1 MNKVYPILFKLS
13 TKNKVQ
19 VWNMEQKD
27 EQYRTISG
35 TKDGK
40 KVTTEWSTAT
50 SKNIGKANETTAIQQ
65 ATLEIESQYKKK
77 LAQGNYKESIDDID
91 EDNYFEPMLAKKYED
106 HPVTQKMINDGKV
119 YSSTKL
125 DGCLSGETIVVTNK
139 GKKTLNQVYQSK
151 INFKIL
157 SYNHSSEKLEFKNIL
172 NKMKNLGEEK
182 QWYLI
187 ELEDGTKIKATGN
200 HLFYVPE
207 FDCYRRVDE
216 LSIENYLL
224 KD

>member
-1 MNKVYPILFKLS
+1 MNKTYNTLYKK
-13 TKNKVQ
+13 TNKGATQIWYMVQ
-19 VWNMEQKD
+19 YDNTYETV
-27 EQYRTISG
+27 SG
-35 TKDGK
+35 QINGK
-40 KVTTEWSTAT
+40 KTITDLTVCEG
-50 SKNIGKANETTAIQQ
+50 KNIGKKNETTAIQQ

-77 LAQGNYKESIDDID
+77 LAQGNYKESINDID

-125 DGCLSGETIVVTNK
+125 DGCLSGETVVITDK
-139 GKKTLNQVYQSK
+139 GKKTLKQVHQSK

-172 NKMKNLGEEK
+172 NKMKNLGDEK

-187 ELEDGTKIKATGN
+187 ELEDGTKIKATEN

-224 KD
+224 KN